1 MPYTSV
7 LSTECANLR
16 FQLIPGHRLIK
27 SGWFLPGKCV
37 IKYRFGEV
45 ALSQAVGIFNL
56 ITYNEQWPVY
66 FLPWE
71 IWPSWDSAMD
81 QEEWQERGSL
91 WQASSDDWGV
101 SLQTESVDQQGLGL
115 LLSAADP
122 PLGSLTSL
130 WFTLHHC
137 FGLFFFW
144 DWLHRIAQA
153 VLELIM

>member
-1 MPYTSV
+1 MPYTSI

-27 SGWFLPGKCV
+27 NGWFLPGKCV

-56 ITYNEQWPVY
+56 ITYNEHWPVY

-91 WQASSDDWGV
+91 WQVSSDDWGV
-101 SLQTESVDQQGLGL
+101 SLQTESLDQQGTR
-115 LLSAADP
+115 AAP
-122 PLGSLTSL
+122 QRCRPAIGQPH
-130 WFTLHHC
+130 FTLVYTSP
-137 FGLFFFW
+137 LFQSFFW